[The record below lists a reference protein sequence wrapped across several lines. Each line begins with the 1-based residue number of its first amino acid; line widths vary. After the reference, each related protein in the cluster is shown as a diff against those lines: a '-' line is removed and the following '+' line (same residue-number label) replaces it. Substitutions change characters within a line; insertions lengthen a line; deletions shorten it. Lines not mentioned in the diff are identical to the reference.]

1 MAKESKHLR
10 RHTWEQPYRASGED
24 GDDADDDDADADD
37 DSLLKPC
44 SSPNSHQPSSQNNS
58 SP

>member
-37 DSLLKPC
+37 DSL
-44 SSPNSHQPSSQNNS
+44 
-58 SP
+58 